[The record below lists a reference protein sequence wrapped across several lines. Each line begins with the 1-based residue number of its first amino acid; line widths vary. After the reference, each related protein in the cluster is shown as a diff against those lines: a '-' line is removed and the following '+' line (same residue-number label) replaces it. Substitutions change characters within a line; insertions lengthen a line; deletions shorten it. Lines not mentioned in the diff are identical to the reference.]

1 MKYIKLKKIESM
13 HGNLR
18 TDEVT
23 GMTPNMPTV
32 GNAFFMY
39 ADPLDAGAEVDGIP
53 VVARYIHTSIVQ
65 EVTEHKDGE
74 ISFKTANS
82 IYTLNV
88 TGEHNG

>member
-1 MKYIKLKKIESM
+1 MKYVTLKKIESM
-13 HGNLR
+13 HENLR
-18 TDEVT
+18 TDEVV

-39 ADPLDAGAEVDGIP
+39 ADPLDPEAKVDGVP
-53 VVARYIHTSIVQ
+53 VNARYIHTSIVQ
-65 EVTEHKDGE
+65 EVTEHKNGE

-82 IYTLNV
+82 VYSLTV